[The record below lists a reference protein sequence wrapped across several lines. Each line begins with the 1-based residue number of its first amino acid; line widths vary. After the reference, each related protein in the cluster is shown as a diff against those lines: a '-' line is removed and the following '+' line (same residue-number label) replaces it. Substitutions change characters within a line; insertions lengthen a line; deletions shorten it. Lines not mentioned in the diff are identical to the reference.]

1 MKDMET
7 PVQPSSTASP
17 RWPRSLLISLG
28 FNIVGILLLCG
39 LGLYTFMLN
48 VDLGETSR
56 RVTKEIAA
64 RQQTERY
71 LVETRNRLNQS
82 LEEIAQLKTQLEYK
96 PSEFQ
101 MGTASKPTMPMAVHF
116 RSSFLGKGVVA
127 VLENTSDR
135 SLTVVM
141 NVRNPTL
148 ARLRRFTVDI
158 EPHASE
164 DFGHLEGWQFAS
176 GDELTLFH
184 NNFNA
189 LRVVVP

>member
-1 MKDMET
+1 MET
-7 PVQPSSTASP
+7 PDQPASTTSP
-17 RWPRSLLISLG
+17 RWPRSLLISIG
-28 FNIVGILLLCG
+28 FNIAGILLLSG
-39 LGLYTFMLN
+39 LGLYAFMLN

-56 RVTKEIAA
+56 RLVRETAA

-71 LVETRNRLNQS
+71 LAETRNRLNQS

-96 PSEFQ
+96 PSEFHL
-101 MGTASKPTMPMAVHF
+101 GSTSKPSMPVTVHF

-127 VLENTSDR
+127 VLENTSER
-135 SLTVVM
+135 SLTLVM

-148 ARLRRFTVDI
+148 ARLRRFTIDI

-184 NNFNA
+184 NNFNV

>member
-1 MKDMET
+1 MET
-7 PVQPSSTASP
+7 PDQSSVKITS

-101 MGTASKPTMPMAVHF
+101 MGTASKPTMPMTVHF

-158 EPHASE
+158 EPHARE

>member
-17 RWPRSLLISLG
+17 RWPRSLLISVG

-101 MGTASKPTMPMAVHF
+101 MGTASKPTMPMTVHF

>member
-1 MKDMET
+1 MET
-7 PVQPSSTASP
+7 PDQSSVKITS

-101 MGTASKPTMPMAVHF
+101 MGTASKPTMPMTVHF

>member
-101 MGTASKPTMPMAVHF
+101 MGTASKPTMPMTVHF